1 MREKPARGLFRA
13 EWRRACRS
21 WIWFAVPL
29 LIFGIM
35 ALEILSDF
43 PDAQTRRQYI
53 MSNVGYYCFGINF
66 GSIVIALPFLAGFV
80 HAPTAADDWNSGLA
94 VYILRRTSAWRYAL
108 AKYAAC
114 TLSAAAA
121 ICLGF
126 VLYAIYTSILYLPSD
141 IARYPRQVLPL
152 EDSTLYGNLYGHH
165 GGIAFFLVHFFQMAL
180 YGAVWSGV
188 GAVCAVLFRQ
198 RFAAP
203 LSSMIVYH
211 VAMYATQV
219 LGWRWLDPAAMIV
232 YFDNNVDFTIWNIV
246 LVQGAALLLLG
257 ILFVGLTARRARNG

>member
-1 MREKPARGLFRA
+1 MRGKPARGLFRA
-13 EWRRACRS
+13 EWRRAYRS

-29 LIFGIM
+29 LIFGVM

-108 AKYAAC
+108 AKYAAR

-165 GGIAFFLVHFFQMAL
+165 GASPSFSCTSFRWRCMGRCGRAWGRCAPCS
-180 YGAVWSGV
+180 SGS
-188 GAVCAVLFRQ
+188 GSQ
-198 RFAAP
+198 RRLAA
-203 LSSMIVYH
+203 
-211 VAMYATQV
+211 
-219 LGWRWLDPAAMIV
+219 
-232 YFDNNVDFTIWNIV
+232 
-246 LVQGAALLLLG
+246 
-257 ILFVGLTARRARNG
+257 

>member
-1 MREKPARGLFRA
+1 MRGKPARGLFRA

-29 LIFGIM
+29 LIFGVM

-43 PDAQTRRQYI
+43 PDAQTRRTRI

-94 VYILRRTSAWRYAL
+94 VYILRRTPAWRYAL

-121 ICLGF
+121 I
-126 VLYAIYTSILYLPSD
+126 
-141 IARYPRQVLPL
+141 
-152 EDSTLYGNLYGHH
+152 
-165 GGIAFFLVHFFQMAL
+165 
-180 YGAVWSGV
+180 WS
-188 GAVCAVLFRQ
+188 
-198 RFAAP
+198 AA
-203 LSSMIVYH
+203 
-211 VAMYATQV
+211 
-219 LGWRWLDPAAMIV
+219 
-232 YFDNNVDFTIWNIV
+232 
-246 LVQGAALLLLG
+246 
-257 ILFVGLTARRARNG
+257 